1 MANRVHLSKLQE
13 GVGAWN
19 TWRLG
24 NPYTMPDL
32 RGATL
37 TGADLS
43 GANLRWTDLRQAD
56 LRGAFL
62 KKANLIGADL
72 RRALL
77 ERSNLIAANLIGANL
92 RGAFLEGANLIG
104 ADLSGANLRWAKL
117 GWADLRKA
125 RNLSVKQ
132 LSRETTLYEA
142 ELDPDLKERLKKDYP
157 HLFEKPKTEKGKS
170 NTRRSLYSAEEIQPK
185 WQMPSVGPPT
195 CCRNKRSFRTSNL
208 AIRKPTD

>member
-1 MANRVHLSKLQE
+1 MANRVHWSKLKE
-13 GVGAWN
+13 GVGTWN
-19 TWRLG
+19 NWRLE

-32 RGATL
+32 RGANL
-37 TGADLS
+37 VGADLE

-72 RRALL
+72 RGALL
-77 ERSNLIAANLIGANL
+77 TSSNLITANLITANL
-92 RGAFLEGANLIG
+92 RGALLEGANLTG
-104 ADLSGANLRWAKL
+104 ADLSGANFRRAKL

-132 LSRETTLYEA
+132 LSKETKLYKA

-157 HLFEKPKTEKGKS
+157 HLFEKPKTERGKS
-170 NTRRSLYSAEEIQPK
+170 NNLRSHYRAEEMQPK
-185 WQMPSVGPPT
+185 WQMSSVGLPT
-195 CCRNKRSFRTSNL
+195 CCRNKR
-208 AIRKPTD
+208 

>member
-1 MANRVHLSKLQE
+1 MANRVHFSKLTE

-32 RGATL
+32 SGVKL

-56 LRGAFL
+56 LRRAFL

-72 RRALL
+72 RGALL
-77 ERSNLIAANLIGANL
+77 ECSNLIAANLIAANL
-92 RGAFLEGANLIG
+92 RGAFLERANLIG
-104 ADLSGANLRWAKL
+104 ADLSGANLHRAKL

-132 LSRETTLYEA
+132 LSKETKLYKA
-142 ELDPDLKERLKKDYP
+142 ELDPDLKERLKKDYS
-157 HLFEKPKTEKGKS
+157 HLFEKPKSEYGKT
-170 NTRRSLYSAEEIQPK
+170 NTQRSPHRAEEIQRK
-185 WQMPSVGPPT
+185 WQMSSIGPPT
-195 CCRNKRSFRTSNL
+195 CCRNKR
-208 AIRKPTD
+208 

>member
-1 MANRVHLSKLQE
+1 MANRVHWSKLKE

-32 RGATL
+32 RGVNL

-43 GANLRWTDLRQAD
+43 GANLRWADLRQAD

-72 RRALL
+72 RGALL
-77 ERSNLIAANLIGANL
+77 ESSNLIAANLIAANL
-92 RGAFLEGANLIG
+92 RGASLEGANLIG
-104 ADLSGANLRWAKL
+104 ADLSGANLRSAEL
-117 GWADLRKA
+117 GKADLRKA
-125 RNLSVKQ
+125 RNLSAKQ
-132 LSRETTLYEA
+132 LAKQTKLYKA

-157 HLFEKPKTEKGKS
+157 HLFEKPMIEKGKT
-170 NTRRSLYSAEEIQPK
+170 NIRRNLYSAKEIRPK
-185 WQMPSVGPPT
+185 WQRHSGGFPT
-195 CCRNKRSFRTSNL
+195 CCKNKR
-208 AIRKPTD
+208 